1 MMPSVSLHQL
11 RLSSYQFERNAKNG
25 QATEEQETGD
35 AKCHTQQRWSEQP
48 ASSPCKLQPA
58 GRGRALLRYDDD
70 DEQASGFQKSGQAF
84 GGSSRCWWSTS
95 GQCAHHDGTG
105 KFPLALVRRR
115 MGWSAGLG
123 GGFLSKKNTMRF
135 WFRTTSSSPLWLLA
149 AAKCA
154 AACAAGGGAAVLTT
168 STLLGRLADSK
179 RRASATSTPHADELQ
194 APSAVSPSFQGR

>member
-1 MMPSVSLHQL
+1 MPSVSLHQL

-84 GGSSRCWWSTS
+84 GGSSRCSWWSTS

-123 GGFLSKKNTMRF
+123 GGFLSKKTPCAFGSEPRL
-135 WFRTTSSSPLWLLA
+135 RLLF
-149 AAKCA
+149 
-154 AACAAGGGAAVLTT
+154 GSWRRRSVL
-168 STLLGRLADSK
+168 
-179 RRASATSTPHADELQ
+179 PHAPQVGGSCLDNLH
-194 APSAVSPSFQGR
+194 SPGSPR